1 MSLSIDNKA
10 VITPDQVTSAKVK
23 PAKFKNARA
32 LREPGF
38 LKTLGIALKFFFNKP
53 KNTQPAGSIPVMEL
67 TREQLLAAPDNTLY
81 RLGHSTLL
89 MKMQGVFCLTDP
101 VFSERASPFQWMGPK
116 RFHQAPISIA
126 ELPPIKAVILS
137 HDHYDHLDH
146 AAILQL
152 AEKVEHFIT
161 PTGVGDRLIAWGIP
175 AEKIQQLAWWQSTSI
190 QGVENAIE
198 LVATPAQHFSG
209 RSLRDRDQTLWAS
222 WTILNQDQRIFFS
235 GDTGYF
241 AGFKEIGDKYGPFDL
256 TLIETGAYDK
266 QWPDVHMQPEE
277 SLQAH
282 LDLRGKYLLPI
293 HNGTFDLAL
302 HAWHEP
308 FDRILELARR
318 HQVKISTP
326 MMGEAVDMAEA
337 QAGQAWWLEQLPS
350 LQTNKK
356 ANQKNKQKIASLYSV
371 VAE

>member
-1 MSLSIDNKA
+1 M
-10 VITPDQVTSAKVK
+10 TSRFAKSVHVSSEENLQSQSQGN
-23 PAKFKNARA
+23 KFKNEKA

-38 LKTLGIALKFFFNKP
+38 FKTLGIAWNFFFNKP
-53 KNTQPAGSIPVMEL
+53 AHTEPAGSIPVMAL
-67 TREQLLAAPDNTLY
+67 TRAQLDAAPDNTLY

-89 MKMQGVFCLTDP
+89 LKMQDAYFLTDP

-116 RFHQAPISIA
+116 RFHATPISIA

-146 AAILQL
+146 AAIMQL
-152 AEKVEHFIT
+152 ADKVAYFLT

-175 AEKIQQLAWWQSTSI
+175 AEKIRQLAWWQNT
-190 QGVENAIE
+190 QVHDIE
-198 LVATPAQHFSG
+198 FVATPAQHFSG
-209 RSLRDRDQTLWAS
+209 RGLHDRDQTLWAS
-222 WTILNQDQRIFFS
+222 WTIINADQRIFFS
-235 GDTGYF
+235 GDSGYF
-241 AGFKEIGDKYGPFDL
+241 SGFKAIGDQYGPFDL

-282 LDLRGKYLLPI
+282 LDLRGKRLLPI

-308 FDRILELARR
+308 FDRIVALAQRYN
-318 HQVKISTP
+318 VKISTP

-337 QAGQAWWLEQLPS
+337 QTGQRWWLTQLPAR
-350 LQTNKK
+350 
-356 ANQKNKQKIASLYSV
+356 ANQCKSLAALTSF
-371 VAE
+371 

>member
-1 MSLSIDNKA
+1 MTVRLDPHSVLASNQNA
-10 VITPDQVTSAKVK
+10 SAKLK
-23 PAKFKNARA
+23 TNKFKNARA

-38 LKTLGIALKFFFNKP
+38 LKTLGIAFKFFFNKP
-53 KNTQPAGSIPVMEL
+53 KNTEPAGSIPVMEL

-89 MKMQGVFCLTDP
+89 MKMQGVFWLTDP

-126 ELPPIKAVILS
+126 DLPPIKAVILS

-152 AEKVEHFIT
+152 ADKVEHFIT

-190 QGVENAIE
+190 QGLENAVE

-235 GDTGYF
+235 GDSGYF

-282 LDLRGKYLLPI
+282 LDLRGKCLLPI

-308 FDRILELARR
+308 FDRIVDLAQR
-318 HQVKISTP
+318 HQVNISTP
-326 MMGEAVDMAEA
+326 MMGEAVDIAEA
-337 QAGQAWWLEQLPS
+337 QAGQRWWLEQLPAT
-350 LQTNKK
+350 QATNKTPP
-356 ANQKNKQKIASLYSV
+356 KIASLYSV
-371 VAE
+371 IAEQ